1 VAGSPLVASDDTRLP
16 PPDAFALLLVLA
28 AALLALV
35 FAAIPERMLSTVSV
49 RLAESRK
56 DIGLALVVATAAGAL
71 ISLVLLGAWS

>member
-1 VAGSPLVASDDTRLP
+1 
-16 PPDAFALLLVLA
+16 
-28 AALLALV
+28 
-35 FAAIPERMLSTVSV
+35 MLSTVSV